1 MNRRTALGILAILL
15 AVAVPVAGGFSYSAR
30 TGTGGTHVAAHLS
43 PLAIGAWPFAL
54 LVVLASWRQSSASS
68 SAESPAW
75 YRVLIALYV
84 DCLLYLVVA
93 IAVLLGVIS
102 DEETTARVAAR
113 SRPGFGLSQDAEK
126 RWDDAE
132 FEVGMIS
139 RALDRLDPKEALSEV
154 MLGERR
160 VSNRE
165 IADLKRD
172 VSRANAI
179 MDELAVSEDINAEPA
194 LWPKIDELEQVV
206 ASLWAPLEGWASF
219 KQSLLVMLGTD
230 RQGRSIAA
238 RAFYSIKVA
247 IQIGIVVGLFAV
259 VFGSLLGAAAAYYGG
274 WVDHVVIWLY
284 STLSSIPGL
293 VLLGVWVFMF
303 TGTELEGGLIPLFVA
318 FGLTFW
324 IGPCRVIRG
333 EALRLKELDYVQ
345 AATAIGQKR
354 GKILLK
360 HIIPNVSHLIFVNF
374 SLLFIGAIKSEVIL
388 TFLGLG
394 VKDQPSWGIMISQ
407 SKHEVVNDFFWQ
419 IGSATALMFFLVLAF
434 NIFTDA
440 LQDALD
446 PKHIG

>member
-1 MNRRTALGILAILL
+1 MKRFFRSRAFRKFRRSKMAM
-15 AVAVPVAGGFSYSAR
+15 
-30 TGTGGTHVAAHLS
+30 
-43 PLAIGAWPFAL
+43 
-54 LVVLASWRQSSASS
+54 ASS
-68 SAESPAW
+68 
-75 YRVLIALYV
+75 VII
-84 DCLLYLVVA
+84 LLYLIIA

-102 DEETTARVAAR
+102 DEDTTARVAAR

-139 RALDRLDPKEALSEV
+139 RALDRANPKAALAEV
-154 MLGERR
+154 RLGERR
-160 VSNRE
+160 VAERE
-165 IADLKRD
+165 PADLRKD
-172 VSRANAI
+172 IDRANAI
-179 MDELAVSEDINAEPA
+179 MDALAVSEDINASPE

-206 ASLWAPLEGWASF
+206 ASLWTPLEGWSSF

-259 VFGSLLGAAAAYYGG
+259 VFGSLLGAAAAFFGG
-274 WVDHVVIWLY
+274 WVDHLVIWLY

-293 VLLGVWVFMF
+293 VLLGLWIFMF

-324 IGPCRVIRG
+324 IGPCRIVRG

-345 AATAIGQKR
+345 AATSLGQSR

-360 HIIPNVSHLIFVNF
+360 HILPNVSHLIFVNF

-407 SKHEVVNDFFWQ
+407 SKQEVVNDFFWQ
-419 IGSATALMFFLVLAF
+419 IGAATALMFFLVLAF

-446 PKHIG
+446 PRHIG